1 MSDFS
6 GSPQLKDKPLSKS
19 ATVMK
24 MTKTSAAEPQSLQ
37 ALYTRPGFII
47 RRAGIDQ
54 ISLGAL
60 IGADRSTVASV
71 VRPLDDG
78 GLVARC
84 LVSNDRR
91 PKQLMLPRAPV
102 EPPGLPCCVAG
113 RRVAERRGAPGT
125 AYSRR
130 EERARLTGRQETD
143 DGI

>member
-1 MSDFS
+1 
-6 GSPQLKDKPLSKS
+6 
-19 ATVMK
+19 

-91 PKQLMLPRAPV
+91 RKQLRLPRAPV
-102 EPPGLPCCVAG
+102 ERPDFHVAWRGDALPSDVDAL
-113 RRVAERRGAPGT
+113 VQHIRGAKSEPV
-125 AYSRR
+125 
-130 EERARLTGRQETD
+130 
-143 DGI
+143 